1 MVAVTEARRMTE
13 MTTAGTSSGI
23 SGQYTQFLVS
33 LNKIHLKKSNDDNLK
48 DTVQQLINRPTQTK
62 AVLQEGDLFQLVWPS
77 GKALA

>member
-1 MVAVTEARRMTE
+1 MTE

-33 LNKIHLKKSNDDNLK
+33 LNKRHLQKSNDDNLK